1 MQNKNSTNNN
11 SQTFLLEGMDSDRQ
25 DNFLP
30 DIDWVKV
37 GVGVV
42 TAAAGGYA
50 LYQLKQI
57 NDKLESPS
65 EIK

>member
-1 MQNKNSTNNN
+1 MQNNSNKNNQT
-11 SQTFLLEGMDSDRQ
+11 TFLLEGMDSNHQ

-30 DIDWVKV
+30 EIDWVKV

-57 NDKLESPS
+57 NDKLEAPS